1 MKHIKYNAAIMAI
14 IALLISCEKESTLI
28 PNDNKVEDAPIT
40 ELIHTTGTM
49 TFTAIADNE
58 FDTKTSLS
66 GHEVSW
72 GANELIYLFDGYAP
86 HAFYSDNDAA
96 ATTVNFT
103 GSASTASKYYAVYP
117 SGTMS
122 GLVITTTIPTY
133 QAATAN
139 TFAPKA
145 NVAVAC
151 TAAAPTGDNVL
162 KFKNV
167 GAVVKFRV
175 ANSDVRKVR
184 LDAIGGEKLSGTMT
198 VTYDGEGNFSTA
210 MVGAS
215 SESCVIM
222 NSASN
227 LSTSSDYYFVINP
240 TTYASG
246 LRITLFKADGS
257 YKTISN
263 KTSNTL
269 ARNEMMDFGTL
280 PEIATWKS
288 APVLFNESFS
298 KFDYAGGND
307 GNYSGG
313 SGSFSAANCDES
325 SWTFTGNMYAA
336 KNCVRVGKDAD
347 ATTFTT
353 RALDLSSGTITL
365 DFRAALFG
373 SDGTTLTLSVDHG
386 TISPSSVTLQ
396 ASKWNSYKATITGGT
411 ASTKISF
418 HPARRCFLDDIVVT
432 GASTVP
438 ADPAVSS
445 PVFEVTDKTPD
456 SGVIAAKDG
465 EASFTV
471 HSTIPW
477 AIKVSDEEHVAYSVS
492 AGSGEDEMDVAV
504 LFDDLAA
511 GSRDFTFTVIP
522 STGDPADVYFSQSNS
537 VSIPESDITR
547 SASSAL
553 KGTVNSMLGY
563 KLGTGSG
570 TQTLT
575 IKKGYKTIEFY
586 AAGWSS
592 GTNTFSFTNGQIN
605 SSTAAITLTNNS
617 SVNGTNFNGDDFS
630 VTGLSGTKYTLDV
643 TSTST
648 DVTIT
653 MQRGAIWG
661 FQGAK

>member
-1 MKHIKYNAAIMAI
+1 MNCFKFSTAFLAI
-14 IALLISCEKESTLI
+14 IALVASCEKENVTISHENNI
-28 PNDNKVEDAPIT
+28 EGSQIT
-40 ELIHTTGTM
+40 EGIHSTQAM
-49 TFTAIADNE
+49 TFTAITDNE

-72 GANELIYLFDGYAP
+72 NANELIYLFDGSAP
-86 HAFYSDNDAA
+86 HAFYSDNNDA

-103 GSASTASKYYAVYP
+103 GSASSVAKYYAVYP

-133 QAATAN
+133 QVATAN

-151 TAAAPTGDNVL
+151 TSSAPTGDNVL

-184 LDAIGGEKLSGTMT
+184 LDAIGGEKLSGNMT
-198 VTYDGEGNFSTA
+198 VSYDSDGNFTTA

-257 YKTISN
+257 YKSISN

-269 ARNEMMDFGTL
+269 ARNEIMDFGTL
-280 PEIATWKS
+280 PEITTWKS
-288 APVLFNESFS
+288 SPVLFNESFS
-298 KFDYAGGND
+298 NFDNAGGND

-313 SGSFSAANCDES
+313 SAAFNAANCDES
-325 SWTFTGNMYAA
+325 GWTYTGNVYAA

-353 RALDLSSGTITL
+353 KALDLSAGTITL

-373 SDGTTLTLSVDHG
+373 SDGTTLTLSVDNG
-386 TISPSSVTLQ
+386 TISPTSVTLE

-432 GASTVP
+432 GVSSAPS
-438 ADPAVSS
+438 DPAESS
-445 PVFEVTDKTPD
+445 PVFEVKDKTPD
-456 SGVIAAKDG
+456 SGAIAAKDG

-492 AGSGEDEMDVAV
+492 TGSDEDEMDVAI
-504 LFDDLAA
+504 LFDDLAS
-511 GSRDFTFTVIP
+511 GSRDYTFTVIP
-522 STGDPADVYFSQSNS
+522 STGDPVNVYFSQSNL

-547 SASSAL
+547 SANSAY
-553 KGTVNSMLGY
+553 KGTVNSTLGY
-563 KLGTGSG
+563 KLGTSSAA
-570 TQTLT
+570 QTLT
-575 IKKGYKTIEFY
+575 IAKGYKTIEFY
-586 AAGWSS
+586 AAGWTS
-592 GTNTFSFTNGQIN
+592 GTNTLSFTNGQIN
-605 SSTAAITLTNNS
+605 SSTDAITLTNNS
-617 SVNGTNFNGDDFS
+617 SVNGTNFNADSFS
-630 VTGLSGTKYTLDV
+630 VTGLSGTKYTLNV
-643 TSTST
+643 TSTTT
-648 DVTIT
+648 DVTISIK
-653 MQRGAIWG
+653 RGAIWG
-661 FQGAK
+661 LQGTK